1 MNTVANNSAY
11 IRISLM
17 IVGTK
22 LRNWINTLNNGER
35 NFLYADAGDILTQH
49 GLPNLLQGL
58 LNVGGLEDFVLGICT
73 NVALTNYFTNLA
85 SSL

>member
-1 MNTVANNSAY
+1 MNTIANESPY
-11 IRISLM
+11 MRISLM

-35 NFLYADAGDILTQH
+35 NFLYADAGEILTQY
-49 GLPNLLQGL
+49 GLPNLVEGL
-58 LNVGGLEDFVLGICT
+58 LNGGLEDFVLHVSR